1 MKFKLIAVTIALCFL
16 TSLAWAQDYSIR
28 TEANTNLRSG
38 PGLDR
43 DWVETAPAG
52 AILQVTGRR
61 GRWLK
66 INRNGRELWMASWL
80 RHSRVHDGQ
89 PASAAGADIDNC
101 CFLDRQCRS
110 QEEWESGYWAFQ
122 NKQCGAQPVP
132 ASPQT
137 PASQD
142 APGVDNCCFI
152 GMHCASDQDWQRGYL
167 AFQRNQCKHPD
178 VHIIGGARF
187 VAQVQAALDLLKA
200 RAPAW
205 YAYTIKELKTI
216 NEVPAGIV
224 GVDVNQRVFH
234 LPPNHAFLHNNANLD
249 DALVWLAGVLVHEA
263 CHIYRDKEGWAY
275 GTAFERFREEVFCQ
289 TVQIQALDVFDP
301 RKRFHDYLRRLID
314 DFYSRGYQL

>member
-1 MKFKLIAVTIALCFL
+1 MKAKLIAVAIALCL
-16 TSLAWAQDYSIR
+16 LINPAWAQDYSIR

-38 PGLDR
+38 PGLDQ

-52 AILQVTGRR
+52 DVLQVTGRR

-66 INRNGRELWMASWL
+66 INRNGRELWMASWV
-80 RHSRVHDGQ
+80 RHSRVHGDQ
-89 PASAAGADIDNC
+89 RAAGADIDNC
-101 CFLDRQCRS
+101 CFLDRQCSS

-122 NKQCGAQPVP
+122 NQQCAVQPIP
-132 ASPQT
+132 ASPKSS
-137 PASQD
+137 ASQS
-142 APGVDNCCFI
+142 APSVDNCCFASLR
-152 GMHCASDQDWQRGYL
+152 CASDQDWQRGYL
-167 AFQRNQCKHPD
+167 AYQRNQCKHPD
-178 VHIIGGARF
+178 VRIIGGARF
-187 VAQVQAALDLLKA
+187 VGQVEAALDLLKA

-216 NEVPAGIV
+216 NAVPEGIV
-224 GVDVNQRVFH
+224 GVDVNLRVFH
-234 LPPNHAFLHNNANLD
+234 LPPNHAYLHNNANLD

-301 RKRFHDYLRRLID
+301 KKRFHDYLGELLK